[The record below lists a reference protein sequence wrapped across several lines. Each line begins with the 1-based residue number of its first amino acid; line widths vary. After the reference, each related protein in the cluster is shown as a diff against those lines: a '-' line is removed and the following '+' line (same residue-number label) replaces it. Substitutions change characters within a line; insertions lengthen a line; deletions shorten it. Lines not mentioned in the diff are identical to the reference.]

1 MNLDEIENRI
11 NSIIDEAYHRQIVFW
26 YDENQEFIEDIEN
39 IHLNNAKLHILK
51 DNLIQTKYRIE
62 FEDRESNYLI
72 YAPFAQPE
80 DNENYLADL
89 THYAVPFTADKIEM
103 IRQELGIPPEFNHL
117 LKKYS
122 LTRKDISGVV
132 TSIGPGSY
140 TGVRISLTIAKVIA
154 LCLDVP
160 IYPVSSLRVLKDNDK
175 PSICLINA
183 RSGRSYFG
191 VYEKDKVIVSDTI
204 KTNEEVLAYIKEHPS
219 YSICGNVSYLGYEN
233 LDTNICLQMV
243 SLLKSLS
250 PFENS
255 LALKPVYLK
264 D

>member
-1 MNLDEIENRI
+1 MATLLLDSSNTSLSVGIESKGELLGFISYEAWQAQSEHMIPEI
-11 NSIIDEAYHRQIVFW
+11 
-26 YDENQEFIEDIEN
+26 
-39 IHLNNAKLHILK
+39 
-51 DNLIQTKYRIE
+51 DN
-62 FEDRESNYLI
+62 
-72 YAPFAQPE
+72 
-80 DNENYLADL
+80 
-89 THYAVPFTADKIEM
+89 
-103 IRQELGIPPEFNHL
+103 L

-122 LTRKDISGVV
+122 LTRKDITGVV

-191 VYEKDKVIVSDTI
+191 VYEQDKIIVSDTI
-204 KTNEEVLAYIKEHPS
+204 KSNEEVLSFIKEHPS

-243 SLLKSLS
+243 TLLKSLS
-250 PFENS
+250 KCDNA

>member
-1 MNLDEIENRI
+1 MATLLLDSSNTSLSVGIESKGELLGFISYEAWQAQSEHMIPEI
-11 NSIIDEAYHRQIVFW
+11 
-26 YDENQEFIEDIEN
+26 
-39 IHLNNAKLHILK
+39 
-51 DNLIQTKYRIE
+51 DNLL
-62 FEDRESNYLI
+62 N
-72 YAPFAQPE
+72 
-80 DNENYLADL
+80 
-89 THYAVPFTADKIEM
+89 
-103 IRQELGIPPEFNHL
+103 
-117 LKKYS
+117 KYS

-191 VYEKDKVIVSDTI
+191 VFEKDKIIVSDTI

-243 SLLKSLS
+243 TLLKSLS
-250 PFENS
+250 KCDNA

>member
-1 MNLDEIENRI
+1 MATLLLDSSNTSLSVGIESKGELLGFISYEAWQAQSEHMIPEI
-11 NSIIDEAYHRQIVFW
+11 
-26 YDENQEFIEDIEN
+26 
-39 IHLNNAKLHILK
+39 
-51 DNLIQTKYRIE
+51 DN
-62 FEDRESNYLI
+62 
-72 YAPFAQPE
+72 
-80 DNENYLADL
+80 
-89 THYAVPFTADKIEM
+89 
-103 IRQELGIPPEFNHL
+103 L

-160 IYPVSSLRVLKDNDK
+160 IYPISSLRVLKDNDK

-204 KTNEEVLAYIKEHPS
+204 KTNEDVLAYIKEHPS

-233 LDTNICLQMV
+233 LDSNICLQMV
-243 SLLKSLS
+243 SLLNSLS

>member
-1 MNLDEIENRI
+1 MATLLLDSSNTSLSVGIESKGELLGFISYEAWQAQSEHMIPEI
-11 NSIIDEAYHRQIVFW
+11 
-26 YDENQEFIEDIEN
+26 
-39 IHLNNAKLHILK
+39 
-51 DNLIQTKYRIE
+51 DN
-62 FEDRESNYLI
+62 
-72 YAPFAQPE
+72 
-80 DNENYLADL
+80 
-89 THYAVPFTADKIEM
+89 
-103 IRQELGIPPEFNHL
+103 L

-191 VYEKDKVIVSDTI
+191 VFEKDKVIVSDTI

>member
-1 MNLDEIENRI
+1 MATLLLDSSNTSLSVGIESKGELLGFITYEAWQAQSEHMIPEI
-11 NSIIDEAYHRQIVFW
+11 
-26 YDENQEFIEDIEN
+26 
-39 IHLNNAKLHILK
+39 
-51 DNLIQTKYRIE
+51 DN
-62 FEDRESNYLI
+62 
-72 YAPFAQPE
+72 
-80 DNENYLADL
+80 
-89 THYAVPFTADKIEM
+89 
-103 IRQELGIPPEFNHL
+103 L

-160 IYPVSSLRVLKDNDK
+160 IYPISSLRVLKDNDK

-191 VYEKDKVIVSDTI
+191 VYEKDKVIVSDKI

>member
-1 MNLDEIENRI
+1 MATLLLDSSNTSLSVGIESKGELLGFISYEAWQAQSEHMIPEI
-11 NSIIDEAYHRQIVFW
+11 
-26 YDENQEFIEDIEN
+26 
-39 IHLNNAKLHILK
+39 
-51 DNLIQTKYRIE
+51 DN
-62 FEDRESNYLI
+62 
-72 YAPFAQPE
+72 
-80 DNENYLADL
+80 
-89 THYAVPFTADKIEM
+89 
-103 IRQELGIPPEFNHL
+103 L

-233 LDTNICLQMV
+233 LDSNICLQMV
-243 SLLKSLS
+243 SLLNSLS